1 MAANQTYA
9 IKKVSVWGDLRV
21 VMGTYTNASGS
32 TGGAI
37 VTGLN
42 EIFYF
47 NSSCETSQSAT
58 VNLVSISGGTA
69 TMTVVDNEDGHWI
82 AIGV

>member
-1 MAANQTYA
+1 MAADGTYTV
-9 IKKVSVWGDLRV
+9 KKTTVFGDLRV

-42 EIFYF
+42 EVFYF
-47 NSSCETSQSAT
+47 NSSCGTSQAAT
-58 VNLVSISGGTA
+58 VNLVTISGGTV
-69 TMTVVDNEDGHWI
+69 TMTCVSDEDGKWI

>member
-1 MAANQTYA
+1 MAFAYAVKKQT
-9 IKKVSVWGDLRV
+9 VMGDQRV
-21 VMGTYTNASGS
+21 VMGTYTNTNSS

-47 NSSCETSQSAT
+47 NTDYETTQATT
-58 VNLVSISGGTA
+58 VNKVAVSKGTA
-69 TMTVVDNEDGHWI
+69 TITTVADEDGKWI

>member
-1 MAANQTYA
+1 MAADGTYTV
-9 IKKVSVWGDLRV
+9 KKTTVFGDLRV

-42 EIFYF
+42 EVFYF
-47 NSSCETSQSAT
+47 NSSCEASQAAT
-58 VNLVSISGGTA
+58 VNLVAISGGTV
-69 TMTVVDNEDGHWI
+69 TMTVVDNEDGKWI

>member
-1 MAANQTYA
+1 MAADQTYTV
-9 IKKVSVWGDLRV
+9 KKTTVFGDLRV
-21 VMGTYTNASGS
+21 AMGTYTNASGS

-42 EIFYF
+42 EVLFFSTNYMI
-47 NSSCETSQSAT
+47 SQATT
-58 VNLVSISGGTA
+58 VNKITISGGTV
-69 TMTVVDNEDGHWI
+69 TMTTVSDEDGQWI

>member
-1 MAANQTYA
+1 MAADGTYT
-9 IKKVSVWGDLRV
+9 IKKTTVFGDLRV
-21 VMGTYTNASGS
+21 VIGTYTNASGS

-47 NSSCETSQSAT
+47 NSSCGTSAAAN
-58 VNLVSISGGTA
+58 VNLAVISGGTV
-69 TMTVVDNEDGHWI
+69 TMTTVSDEDGKWI

>member
-1 MAANQTYA
+1 MAFSYTTT
-9 IKKVSVWGDLRV
+9 KPTVFGDVRV
-21 VMGTYTNASGS
+21 AMGTYTSNSSS

-47 NSSCETSQSAT
+47 NTNCETTQAAT
-58 VNLVSISGGTA
+58 VNLVARAAGTA
-69 TMTVVDNEDGHWI
+69 TITTVADECGTWI

>member
-1 MAANQTYA
+1 MAANGTYT
-9 IKKVSVWGDLRV
+9 ITKTTVWGDLRV
-21 VMGTYTNASGS
+21 VMGTYTNAGSS

-42 EIFYF
+42 EVFYF
-47 NSSCETSQSAT
+47 NSSCGTSQAAT
-58 VNLVSISGGTA
+58 VNLVTISGGTV
-69 TMTVVDNEDGHWI
+69 TMTCVDNEDGKWI